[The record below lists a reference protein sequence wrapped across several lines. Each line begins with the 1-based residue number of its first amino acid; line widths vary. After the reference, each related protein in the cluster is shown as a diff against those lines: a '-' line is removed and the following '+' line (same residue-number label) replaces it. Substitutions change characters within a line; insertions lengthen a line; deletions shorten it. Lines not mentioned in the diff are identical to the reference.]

1 MRRST
6 LLLAATGGFAVLYVA
21 ATAVLGSP
29 PDAGDS
35 SATVTSWFADNDSH
49 VRAWLW
55 LLTLGLPV
63 FVLYAAL
70 VRAVLPAVHRDVFFA
85 GAIAFTAETAV
96 QGWLWAALALHP
108 AGASAGTTQLVFDAA
123 SYWGPVLTS
132 TTLMMLVPVAVV
144 GLRGEAGWPRWL
156 GVVAALA
163 AAEQAVE
170 TITVFGT
177 HGFLAPGGPMNVYVG
192 AAVTAVAL
200 LSIGVVGSRRLRE
213 DRGSSSSA
221 AARSTSS

>member
-6 LLLAATGGFAVLYVA
+6 LLLAATAGFAVLYLA

-35 SATVTSWFADNDSH
+35 ATTVTSWFAANDSH

-63 FVLYAAL
+63 FVVYAAL

-108 AGASAGTTQLVFDAA
+108 GGASAGTTQLVFDAA

-132 TTLMMLVPVAVV
+132 TTLMMLVPVAVL

-156 GVVAALA
+156 GVVAGLA

-170 TITVFGT
+170 TITIVGR

-192 AAVTAVAL
+192 AGATAVAL
-200 LSIGVVGSRRLRE
+200 LAIGVVGSRRLR
-213 DRGSSSSA
+213 DAPISA
-221 AARSTSS
+221 GATAGT